1 MAWELD
7 GKRSIYQQLI
17 EIIRQRII
25 TGVYPPGAR
34 LDSVRDLANE
44 AGVNPNTMQRALAE
58 LENSGI
64 IYSVRTSGRFV
75 TEDMER
81 IKALRE
87 EEARGEAASFLG
99 RMRNLG
105 FSYTEVLDLL
115 KKMEEE

>member
-25 TGVYPPGAR
+25 TGVYAPGAR

-75 TEDMER
+75 TDDQEMIR
-81 IKALRE
+81 KLRE
-87 EEARGEAASFLG
+87 EEAQAEAAAFLG
-99 RMRNLG
+99 RMRSLG
-105 FSYTEVLDLL
+105 FTGDEVLEVL
-115 KKMEEE
+115 KKMEG